1 MLTPLLRPRGHREEY
16 NMRHIRTRNVIERSF
31 GVLKS
36 RFPIL
41 AYGCRLKIETVRT
54 VIVAA
59 NILHNIAIKMG
70 DEEPPPIPDELDEHI
85 LNGLIEN
92 GQIPDAYPINN
103 NVAGAGMVY
112 RF

>member
-1 MLTPLLRPRGHREEY
+1 
-16 NMRHIRTRNVIERSF
+16 MRHIRTRNVIERSF